1 MTRQTREQ
9 REIIAIVMAA
19 AAGEASAEQLARI
32 SRLALEDDR
41 WSTFLLE
48 LMSQEAWL
56 CWHASE
62 ARTTGHLFSA
72 GEAFDGSPP
81 KADRVPERQ
90 APATSRETLRD
101 LITRTIAAQPLGQE
115 PLTGSRAANWRKG
128 GKNLWFAASL
138 AAALLLMIGAALGAL
153 ANHRWN
159 VNRDVVPVLADAIER
174 GAAADEHGRIF
185 ASYEAR
191 LIQGTPCVWAPEMR
205 SRLGTSN
212 HLQSGDSL
220 NLIAGLAELEL
231 SWPMRGNVTLRL
243 EGPAG
248 LVLMSE
254 RGANLNYGKLI
265 ANVSLQYDSF
275 AIETPVGRVVVTND
289 ARIGVAV
296 STGVVE
302 VHVFQGEAEVI
313 TPWASGTPSSD
324 KLRVRNERSIRLSAT
339 GSGRIEVVRG
349 PAVLNRFASQVAMD
363 SDLLAI
369 PDDYVAAV
377 KQASPLIYWRF
388 DRPVNNVVKNAM
400 GNRYNA
406 RVVRKPLWVDE
417 NGNMTL
423 EFGAGLDEDVLR
435 AFLVADEPLKNIN
448 GQSYTIELWAKPSHY
463 HLGTMVSLVSVT
475 AKGDN
480 TRGAHG
486 ALLELGGP
494 RPFYLTNE
502 HSGRVRFLHRDP
514 PSNEMT
520 LGTSCFSNEPYKLR
534 KWQHIVAVKDKTEL
548 RLYVDAKQVASAPD
562 STRLSEGLELLV
574 GQIDRERDMRP
585 FVGQLDEL
593 AFYDRA
599 LSSAEIEQHY
609 RLVRPKPTTKHQINA
624 RRGEQIEAG
633 NRLAT

>member
-9 REIIAIVMAA
+9 REIIVIVMAA

-41 WSTFLLE
+41 SSTFLLE

-56 CWHASE
+56 WWHASE

-72 GEAFDGSPP
+72 DEAFDGSPP
-81 KADRVPERQ
+81 KADRIPERP

-101 LITRTIAAQPLGQE
+101 LNTRTIAAQPLGQE

-174 GAAADEHGRIF
+174 GAAAGEHGGNLV
-185 ASYEAR
+185 SCDAR
-191 LIQGTPCVWAPEMR
+191 LIQGTPCVWSPEMR

-220 NLIAGLAELEL
+220 NLITGLAELEL
-231 SWPMRGNVTLRL
+231 SWPMRGNATLRL

-248 LVLMSE
+248 MVLLAD
-254 RGANLNYGKLI
+254 RGASLNYGKLI

-275 AIETPVGRVVVTND
+275 TIETPVGRVVISDD

-302 VHVFQGEAEVI
+302 VHVFHGEAQVI
-313 TPWASGTPSSD
+313 SPWASGTASFD
-324 KLRVRNERSIRLSAT
+324 KLRVRSERSIRLSAT
-339 GSGRIEVVRG
+339 DSGRIEVSRG
-349 PAVLNRFASQVAMD
+349 PAILSRFASQVAMD

-369 PDDYVAAV
+369 PDDYVAAI
-377 KQASPLIYWRF
+377 KQAAPLIYWRF
-388 DRPVNNVVKNAM
+388 DRPVNDMVKNAM

-406 RVVRKPLWVDE
+406 RVIRKPLWVDE
-417 NGNMTL
+417 HGNMTV

-435 AFLVADEPLKNIN
+435 AFLVSDEPLKNN
-448 GQSYTIELWAKPSHY
+448 KPQSYTIELWAKPSHY
-463 HLGTMVSLVSVT
+463 HSGTMVSLVGVT
-475 AKGDN
+475 AKGDEAP
-480 TRGAHG
+480 GAHG
-486 ALLELGGP
+486 ALLELGGL
-494 RPFYLTNE
+494 RAFYSSIE
-502 HSGRVRFLHRDP
+502 HPGRVRFLHRDP
-514 PSNEMT
+514 PSDEG
-520 LGTSCFSNEPYKLR
+520 GTSCFSNEPYILR
-534 KWQHIVAVKDKTEL
+534 KWQHIVAVKDKTEM
-548 RLYVDAKQVASAPD
+548 RLYVDANQVASAPD
-562 STRLSEGLELLV
+562 SSPLSDGLELLV
-574 GQIDRERDMRP
+574 GQIDRERDLRP

-599 LSSAEIEQHY
+599 LSHQEIEQHY
-609 RLVRPKPTTKHQINA
+609 RLVRPKPAAKRAI
-624 RRGEQIEAG
+624 
-633 NRLAT
+633 